1 MSLPTPRL
9 RMFAGPNGSGK
20 STIKE
25 VIPPAWLGVY
35 VNPDEIE
42 KAIRRDRALALTD
55 YAIQVQP
62 GQIEQFLKSSILLSK
77 TDLSRHIP
85 LLDLSSNGIGFEQ
98 VEVNSYWASV
108 IADFIRHQLLQTR
121 TSFTFETV
129 MSSPDKVAFLCKA
142 REQGFRTYLY
152 YVATEDSAINIERV
166 RQRVAAGG
174 HAVAAD
180 KIVSRYERSLDLL
193 LSAVECADRAYIFDN
208 SGHERLW
215 VAEAS
220 LGLELEMKCEQ
231 MPNWFKTRLWDR
243 FDGEDNA
250 MPSDHL

>member
-62 GQIEQFLKSSILLSK
+62 GQIEQFLKSSTLLSK
-77 TDLSRHIP
+77 TDLSRHIV
-85 LLDLSSNGIGFEQ
+85 LLD
-98 VEVNSYWASV
+98 
-108 IADFIRHQLLQTR
+108 
-121 TSFTFETV
+121 
-129 MSSPDKVAFLCKA
+129 
-142 REQGFRTYLY
+142 
-152 YVATEDSAINIERV
+152 TEDSAINIERV